1 MAAVFLMVVA
11 LVILLQLRES
21 AMAGAADSRSRSI
34 AARTSNHFLHRIRA
48 ARIQD
53 LYDGQQG
60 DFSDQGFPDFLWT
73 LGLGDGSAHSGI
85 RGEADSE
92 EAWRQAAEELTE
104 QTLEDESENGYG
116 VEFTRVFLTVEYP
129 SAKGGSISYA
139 LETLLPTW
147 AIEQDF
153 EVWEELWGEVIPTE
167 IE

>member
-11 LVILLQLRES
+11 LVVLLQLRES
-21 AMAGAADSRSRSI
+21 AMAGASDSRSRSI

-48 ARIQD
+48 ARVQD

-60 DFSDQGFPDFLWT
+60 DFSDQGFPDFVWT
-73 LGLGDGSAHSGI
+73 LGLGDGSAYSGI
-85 RGEADSE
+85 QGEADAE
-92 EAWRQAAEELTE
+92 EAWRQAAEQLVE
-104 QTLEDESENGYG
+104 QSLEEEEGEG
-116 VEFTRVFLTVEYP
+116 AEFTRVFLTVEYP
-129 SAKGGSISYA
+129 SAKGGNLSYG

-153 EVWEELWGEVIPTE
+153 ESWEEIWGEVLPAE